1 MSIAAISQ
9 SFVSAVRA
17 GTAPAAV
24 EATEPVRAAG
34 RVTPREPHGRRQAL
48 VEAIYESMDVDA
60 AAEDRKQTQAVY
72 RFAHALMHDLREMD
86 GDQPTD
92 GSGRALGR
100 RDWGDLGQ
108 RLSALATAAASK
120 PDADPAPA
128 VPEMPQEPRP
138 VTTATAAVHL
148 MQVPSA
154 RLLEAFVAMHRA
166 LERQDEE
173 RNPIDL
179 PDARG
184 ALAQVLRTLA
194 QAASAE
200 TPIDTQAG
208 ALLDIRA

>member
-17 GTAPAAV
+17 GTAPAGI
-24 EATEPVRAAG
+24 EAAEPVPAAA
-34 RVTPREPHGRRQAL
+34 RVAPREPQGRRQAL
-48 VEAIYESMDVDA
+48 VDAVYQAMDVEA
-60 AAEDRKQTQAVY
+60 GEEDRPQTQAVY
-72 RFAHALMHDLREMD
+72 RFAHALMHDLRAIGGD
-86 GDQPTD
+86 GTAE
-92 GSGRALGR
+92 GTGRALGR
-100 RDWGDLGQ
+100 GDWGDIGQ

-120 PDADPAPA
+120 PEATPA

-179 PDARG
+179 PDPRG
-184 ALAQVLRTLA
+184 ALAEVLRTLA
-194 QAASAE
+194 HAASTE
-200 TPIDTQAG
+200 TPIATQAG